1 MPSFI
6 ARCSSA
12 TAIISC
18 LCRTI
23 PKIGNGCF
31 GRAER
36 CIAFL
41 HTFGTAVM
49 RQTARWER
57 SPVSRWR
64 AGSQG
69 LHDPPPVRTLS
80 VQYAETTDGV
90 LPVQVG
96 LSVHSL
102 SCGRLCLPQVRG
114 SPESPRILPK
124 PSWMRSVQVRSSAIH
139 ILSPKVLCGYY
150 PHTTPKPPMGC
161 CLFRSGFRHLLTY
174 PFVAE
179 PRKGLDDLKYGH
191 ENVRP
196 SMKVSPVLCGGITFC
211 RVSLSF
217 PLIICTDTVRTTCR
231 NQRNAARSGRAFG
244 TTHQPDET

>member
-1 MPSFI
+1 MPSSI
-6 ARCSSA
+6 ARCTSA
-12 TAIISC
+12 TAIISY

-102 SCGRLCLPQVRG
+102 SCGRLCLPQVRIIFSHFPYIRAG
-114 SPESPRILPK
+114 IPRI
-124 PSWMRSVQVRSSAIH
+124 SAHYAEAIMDAICSSQIFGH
-139 ILSPKVLCGYY
+139 SYSLTLSDCTDICPY
-150 PHTTPKPPMGC
+150 TTPKLTEYSPVRSDLRLRTPYFLYRPESVAKEIC
-161 CLFRSGFRHLLTY
+161 FRSW
-174 PFVAE
+174 
-179 PRKGLDDLKYGH
+179 
-191 ENVRP
+191 
-196 SMKVSPVLCGGITFC
+196 
-211 RVSLSF
+211 
-217 PLIICTDTVRTTCR
+217 
-231 NQRNAARSGRAFG
+231 
-244 TTHQPDET
+244 